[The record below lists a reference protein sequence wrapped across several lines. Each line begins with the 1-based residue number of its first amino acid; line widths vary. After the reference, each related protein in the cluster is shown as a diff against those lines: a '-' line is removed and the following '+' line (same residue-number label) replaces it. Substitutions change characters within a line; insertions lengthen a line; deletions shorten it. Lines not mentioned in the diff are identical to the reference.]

1 MDGSLLLIIVEIVFL
16 FIILLAYVILA
27 FKQASVPVLIF
38 RQSLPLLTTGLLAI
52 TILVAKNFTERS
64 TIDWVEFVGIFV
76 IPGIWMITF
85 VTSVVGLVG
94 LYRAIRSRSIL
105 FFIVSLANVLVLP
118 SVLIVIYNLF
128 LK

>member
-1 MDGSLLLIIVEIVFL
+1 MDSSLLLIIVEIVFL

-76 IPGIWMITF
+76 IPGIWMIAF

>member
-76 IPGIWMITF
+76 IPGIWMIAF

>member
-52 TILVAKNFTERS
+52 TILVAKKITERS

-76 IPGIWMITF
+76 IPGIWMIAF

-118 SVLIVIYNLF
+118 SVLNVIYNLF